1 MLEMFVRVTALSL
14 MYWSWHVASRRKPVL
29 ALCLGLGAWV
39 TLAGFGLFDPRTE
52 EAANQIAMLLFGL
65 FCLGVPIFVYSATS
79 GSTELVSVGMLNTS
93 LSLFLLRKLPL
104 SRLDF
109 PRWQSVL
116 AITLIGL
123 LIGLDPSLRDTPPDM
138 PVPPLWLAVGMGL
151 LTTWVAFLIIVGVL
165 RWWMRRGGRWDGQG
179 DLFNLVAASWLV
191 ADALGAGL
199 SALGVAPLFTFP
211 LWLYSVWVGANALSG
226 AIPKASLGY
235 SIGGIVLGLIPAM
248 LASMVVF
255 AVLGIVLAMLGV
267 VPLPPPGAGPAG
279 MG

>member
-1 MLEMFVRVTALSL
+1 M
-14 MYWSWHVASRRKPVL
+14 
-29 ALCLGLGAWV
+29 
-39 TLAGFGLFDPRTE
+39 
-52 EAANQIAMLLFGL
+52 
-65 FCLGVPIFVYSATS
+65 
-79 GSTELVSVGMLNTS
+79 
-93 LSLFLLRKLPL
+93 
-104 SRLDF
+104 
-109 PRWQSVL
+109 
-116 AITLIGL
+116 AITLIGQ

-235 SIGGIVLGLIPAM
+235 SIGGIVIGLIPAM
-248 LASMVVF
+248 LAAMVVF

-267 VPLPPPGAGPAG
+267 GPLPPPGAGPAG